1 MSRALTR
8 PFAVIGTLAATLTL
22 AACSGRQTSANE
34 EPVDDGSTMFTA
46 VRDACELP
54 ATVVQDGGTTLV
66 LDGRGE
72 DDSSA
77 SDALEIEEQAC
88 ALGAINTPDHIVTLM
103 DQTRALDGFFIDT
116 AARRLHVLMD
126 LPPGHGTG
134 HRHHRRL
141 AGLTDTKR

>member
-8 PFAVIGTLAATLTL
+8 PFAVLGTLAATLTL
-22 AACSGRQTSANE
+22 AACSGAETSANE

-103 DQTRALDGFFIDT
+103 DQTRALDGRQTQQHDGYTYSWTYHPDT
-116 AARRLHVLMD
+116 
-126 LPPGHGTG
+126 
-134 HRHHRRL
+134 
-141 AGLTDTKR
+141 GLDIVITDAWQD